1 MLDHQKVVSLE
12 RRASVGEASSISTS
26 ALVAM
31 SAGALLG
38 GYIGLVIVTEVG
50 ASGVVG
56 TLLGGVLGASLGLA
70 LLPAK
75 T

>member
-12 RRASVGEASSISTS
+12 RRANVGEASSISTS